1 MSELFMQERN
11 IPVLISIRRV
21 EHAQPPSI
29 DGLIELLVDSVSN
42 GASVGFLNP
51 VNPSTAREYWHNVL
65 STPEDEL
72 VLWVATC
79 EETIVGS
86 VQLALCPK
94 ENGRH
99 RAEVQKLMVHSSARG
114 NRIASRLMQ
123 TLETYA
129 LQTGRF
135 LLVLDTEAGSPAE
148 SVYQHLNWQ
157 KAGEIPDYAR
167 NAAGQLH
174 ATAYYYKRLIL

>member
-1 MSELFMQERN
+1 MQELN
-11 IPVLISIRRV
+11 APKLVSIRRV
-21 EHAQPPSI
+21 DHTQTIFI
-29 DGLIELLVDSVSN
+29 DGLAELLIDSVSN

-51 VNPSTAREYWHNVL
+51 VTSSTAKAYWHHVF

-99 RAEVQKLMVHSSARG
+99 RAEVQKLMVHSTARG
-114 NRIASRLMQ
+114 HRIASRLMQ

-129 LQTGRF
+129 LQNGRF

-174 ATAYYYKRLIL
+174 ATAYYFKLLR

>member
-1 MSELFMQERN
+1 MQNLN
-11 IPVLISIRRV
+11 IPMLISIRKIDQ
-21 EHAQPPSI
+21 AQPALS
-29 DGLIELLVDSVSN
+29 DGLVELLIDSVSN

-51 VNPSTAREYWHNVL
+51 INSSTAREYWQHVL

-114 NRIASRLMQ
+114 HRIASRLMQ

-174 ATAYYYKRLIL
+174 ATAYYYKKLAR

>member
-1 MSELFMQERN
+1 MQELN
-11 IPVLISIRRV
+11 IPMLISIRKID
-21 EHAQPPSI
+21 HAQPALS
-29 DGLIELLVDSVSN
+29 DGLVELLIDSVSN

-51 VNPSTAREYWHNVL
+51 INSSTAREYWQHVL

-79 EETIVGS
+79 EETVVGS

-114 NRIASRLMQ
+114 HRIASRLMQ

-174 ATAYYYKRLIL
+174 ATAYYYKKLIL